1 MYSYSVTQW
10 ILFFF
15 VYAFVGWI
23 WECAYVSVKEAWKKK
38 EWKFINRGF
47 LHGPLIPIY
56 GFAAISILIVT
67 IPLREST
74 AAVFLLGALT
84 ATLFELVTGT
94 AMEKLFKVKYWDY
107 SDMPLN
113 YKGHICFFVS
123 LFWGFFSVLLVQI
136 IHVPVECVL
145 LHLMPAV
152 CEAVSSVLLILFT
165 YDTSVSVREAMDL
178 RVILESLSENNE
190 MIRRMERRFDAL
202 VAFTPIP
209 DMDELRSLKQSAKE
223 RITCRVERLHKMNE
237 EHINKIKEYIS
248 LPEFDELPDR
258 KELLEKLEYHRRRVM
273 ENSNKQFM
281 SALNQLKRNPSVKS
295 ERYQSIIEQL
305 NDWTRENRKK

>member
-15 VYAFVGWI
+15 AYAFVGWI

-145 LHLMPAV
+145 LRLMPAV
-152 CEAVSSVLLILFT
+152 CEAVASVLLILFT